1 MRTPFLILLAVC
13 PVALIAGPRTSG
25 NYTVVTDTADVGGLR
40 AASAAYTN
48 AGSAATVAGVS
59 VIAPAGIAK
68 HGYISQI
75 YEVTALE
82 LTAPAFTLN
91 ETATLQLSAWLELD
105 DATFLA
111 IPAARATWSAIG
123 PLSIAADGLATAR
136 NVFQDTATTAQG
148 SYGGFPATLGL
159 TIVNV
164 TSDDFG
170 IYAADRIADD
180 WQVQY
185 FGEDNVLAAP
195 GVDADGDGENNL
207 LEFRAGYIPTDPTS
221 LFATRA
227 NGFAGA
233 DFVLELSRVQ
243 PGTRYVFER
252 TSDFQTWTD
261 VFTLDP
267 VALAEPFS
275 QPLPAAGETS
285 FFRVRL
291 ESAP

>member
-1 MRTPFLILLAVC
+1 MKTSLLILLAAC
-13 PVALIAGPRTSG
+13 PAALIAGPRTSD
-25 NYTVVTDTADVGGLR
+25 NYTVRTDSADAGGLR

-48 AGSAATVAGVS
+48 DGSAAAVAGIS
-59 VIAPAGIAK
+59 ASAPHLAK
-68 HGYISQI
+68 HGFISQL

-82 LTAPAFTLN
+82 LTAPALTLN
-91 ETATLQLSAWLELD
+91 ETATLQLSAWLALD

-111 IPAARATWSAIG
+111 IPAATTSWSAIG
-123 PLSIAADGLATAR
+123 PLSIAAVGLATAG
-136 NVFQDTATTAQG
+136 NVFQDTAATAQG
-148 SYGGFPATLGL
+148 SYGGFPATLAL
-159 TIVNV
+159 TVVNV

-170 IYAADRIADD
+170 IYAADGIADH

-207 LEFRAGYIPTDPTS
+207 LEFRAGYIPTDPMS
-221 LFATRA
+221 LFATRPT
-227 NGFAGA
+227 GFAGA

-252 TSDFQTWTD
+252 TTDFQTWTD
-261 VFTLDP
+261 VFTLEP
-267 VALAEPFS
+267 VTVAEPFP
-275 QPLPAAGETS
+275 QPLPVAGAMS